1 MRKLVRG
8 SCGVLIAA
16 GVVAVLLG
24 QAGPAAQTPAGGPAS
39 LVLRNGTIITV
50 DDGTPE
56 ARAVAVRGDRIVA
69 VGSEAEVQ
77 PYIGP
82 GTKVIDLKGATAIPG
97 IIESHGHFMGT
108 GEMKLGLDLMNVAN
122 WDEVI
127 AMVADAARKAKP
139 GQWIEGRGWHQ
150 EKWNK
155 TPVPAVE
162 GFPIHD
168 ALSRVSPD
176 NPVVLSHA
184 SGHATFANAR
194 AMALAG
200 ITRETPNP
208 PGGEILK
215 DASGNPIGV
224 FRETASGLLARAEQ
238 AARANMTRQ
247 EREEEARR
255 ILKLAVD
262 EALRHGITTFHD
274 AGVSFDTATFY
285 KAEADAGR
293 LGVRLYVMIRE
304 SNARLAQ
311 NLAKFRT
318 IGYASNHV
326 TIRTIK
332 VSIDGA
338 LGSRGAWLL
347 TPYADLDGATG
358 LNTAPVP
365 GVHETAKLAMAHGYQ
380 MAVHAIGDRGNREA
394 LDIYEA
400 AFKAHPDKQ
409 DVRWRIEHAQHLS
422 LPDIPR
428 FGKLHVIPAM
438 QGVHCTSDAPYVL
451 ARLGP
456 QRAEEGA
463 YVWQKLMQSGA
474 TISNGTDT
482 PVEAISPMASYYAT
496 VTRRLK
502 DGTVFFGDQKMTRLQ
517 ALKSYTINGAY
528 AAFED
533 ELKGSLKTGKLAD
546 ITVLSNNLLT
556 VPDDQI
562 LSTNVLYTIVGGQ
575 VRYEGK

>member
-1 MRKLVRG
+1 VSKLVRG

-50 DDGTPE
+50 EDGAPE
-56 ARAVAVRGDRIVA
+56 AKAVAVRGDRIIA
-69 VGSEAEVQ
+69 VGSEADVQ

-155 TPVPAVE
+155 VPVPAVE

-168 ALSRVSPD
+168 GLSRVSPD

-184 SGHATFANAR
+184 SGHATFANAK

-200 ITRETPNP
+200 ITRDTPNP
-208 PGGEILK
+208 SGGEILK
-215 DASGNPIGV
+215 DAAGNPIGV

-238 AARANMTRQ
+238 AARASMTRQ
-247 EREEEARR
+247 AREEEARR
-255 ILKLAVD
+255 ILQLAVD

-274 AGVSFDTATFY
+274 AGVSFDMATFY
-285 KAEADAGR
+285 KTEADAGR

-304 SNARLAQ
+304 TNARLAQ
-311 NLAKFRT
+311 HLATFRT

-428 FGKLHVIPAM
+428 FGKLKVIPAM

-482 PVEAISPMASYYAT
+482 PVESISPMASYYAT

-528 AAFED
+528 AAFE
-533 ELKGSLKTGKLAD
+533 EGLKGSLKTGKLAD

-562 LSTNVLYTIVGGQ
+562 LSTKVLYTIVGGQ